1 MKTAAAFA
9 VLALMARAA
18 LAGPSDPSPEKDDF
32 ATVTLHDGLAIGL
45 GMLRLGGDD
54 EQPVPLEGE
63 LLGRVNI
70 ATRLIIDENSGAT
83 FGYRIE
89 AMSVSPTAGV
99 LVSIRPLDSSDE
111 QSLRRLK
118 VCRTCPAP
126 RLVATSIRYPPRT
139 LVREGDT
146 MVIDLLERAKT
157 HEKIVDVIK
166 FASSGVELERE
177 DLDDIRRRVRQAARH
192 VRKGDE
198 LAGRGACEDAI
209 VEYRKALALQRDAA
223 TYRRLGRCE
232 HQSGRI
238 EAAQAEYGRAL
249 RIQGGDAETRR
260 DLATTYLD
268 RGDVAG
274 AVREY
279 RRAYKSDAKIFEAPG
294 VKAKNVGLQQYVFAK
309 VYMTERQHEAAL
321 LALEKATDSGFADM
335 EAMKSDP
342 DFAPLRQNPRFVGL
356 VSRSARS

>member
-18 LAGPSDPSPEKDDF
+18 FAGPSDPSPEKDDF
-32 ATVTLHDGLAIGL
+32 ATVTLHDGLTIGL

-63 LLGRVNI
+63 LLGRANI

-99 LVSIRPLDSSDE
+99 LVSILPLDSSDE

-118 VCRTCPAP
+118 VCRTCPAL
-126 RLVATSIRYPPRT
+126 RIVATSIRYPPRT

-146 MVIDLLERAKT
+146 MVIDLLERPKT
-157 HEKIVDVIK
+157 QEKIVDVVK
-166 FASSGVELERE
+166 FGSGVELARE

-209 VEYRKALALQRDAA
+209 AEYRKAVALQRDAA
-223 TYRRLGRCE
+223 TYRRLGRCQ
-232 HQSGRI
+232 HQLGRI
-238 EAAQAEYGRAL
+238 QAAQADFGKAL
-249 RIQGGDAETRR
+249 HIQDGDAETRR

-268 RGDVAG
+268 IGNVDR
-274 AVREY
+274 AVKEY
-279 RRAYKSDAKIFEAPG
+279 RRAYVADAKILDAPG

-309 VYMTERQHEAAL
+309 VYMAERKHEAAL
-321 LALEKATDSGFADM
+321 AALEKATDSGFADL

-342 DFAPLRQNPRFVGL
+342 AFAPLRQNPRFVGL
-356 VSRSARS
+356 VSRGARS